1 MKLFAISAT
10 VALASIDCNDGN
22 NGGCSHSCKSGA
34 CECPSCWEL
43 TSDNLTCQ
51 PEAGKASISC
61 NSAGMSISVDPCVV
75 DPASSITL
83 VDSSCSYV
91 TGDDGNYEL
100 ATALDECG
108 TEYTVNADDDSVIF
122 SNKLVAGAGLRDGI
136 IVSRPLAMSFECEFS
151 TYYDDVKLNY
161 TADAGLVDV
170 SFDFGDEQPDAAFF
184 SYALEFYSDDS
195 YTDLFDIE
203 NDVVVVGNTIYGAI
217 ENQVVVDGLVFTIE
231 SCTITDASI
240 GEDFAL
246 IDNQCPNSIVN
257 AQVESYSDA
266 EQVRFNFM
274 SFLFPGSG
282 EESVLNFS
290 CEVVVCD
297 AAASDTVCSTDPGCT
312 ARKRRSADAESAYTF
327 TASKKFTVRK

>member
-1 MKLFAISAT
+1 M
-10 VALASIDCNDGN
+10 G
-22 NGGCSHSCKSGA
+22 
-34 CECPSCWEL
+34 
-43 TSDNLTCQ
+43 
-51 PEAGKASISC
+51 
-61 NSAGMSISVDPCVV
+61 
-75 DPASSITL
+75 
-83 VDSSCSYV
+83 SYV

-108 TEYTVNADDDSVIF
+108 TEYTVNADDDAVIF

-217 ENQVVVDGLVFTIE
+217 
-231 SCTITDASI
+231 
-240 GEDFAL
+240 
-246 IDNQCPNSIVN
+246 DNQCPNSIVN
-257 AQVESYSDA
+257 AQVDSYSDA